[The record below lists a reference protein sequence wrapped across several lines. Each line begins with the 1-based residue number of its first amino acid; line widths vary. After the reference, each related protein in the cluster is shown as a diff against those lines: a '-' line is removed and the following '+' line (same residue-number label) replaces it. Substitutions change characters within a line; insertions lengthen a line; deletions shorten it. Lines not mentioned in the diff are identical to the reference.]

1 MNNPLCVCACVF
13 VCVCVCLCLCVCV
26 CVCVC
31 LCVCVCVLVGV
42 DVVLH
47 FFCVLYFSCLIA
59 DLLELSTFAVH
70 ERSRLLS

>member
-1 MNNPLCVCACVF
+1 M
-13 VCVCVCLCLCVCV
+13 
-26 CVCVC
+26 
-31 LCVCVCVLVGV
+31 CVCVLVGV
-42 DVVLH
+42 DVVLR